1 MKPGIGPFFQLT
13 VCANSVGVCVHHMN
27 KYLPHAYILK
37 HIKSI
42 KRVYIHKNIRKKEEK
57 TKNKNKKG
65 SHSKESALIDWPN
78 SLKNSP

>member
-1 MKPGIGPFFQLT
+1 
-13 VCANSVGVCVHHMN
+13 MN

-57 TKNKNKKG
+57 TKNKNKREVIVKKA
-65 SHSKESALIDWPN
+65 H
-78 SLKNSP
+78 